1 MTLTKGIFMRYNIFL
16 TALLLLSTSL
26 AGCTSEDSDENSM
39 QAFPSFSSVGD
50 DNETYDNAR
59 MSGSPFIVMFSAEW
73 CNNPCYTTMFAI
85 WDAIPELP
93 VLVMSTDPAEN
104 AGGLTLQDWHESAN
118 AHDDDDE
125 TGATNINLT
134 TYVFMK
140 GSEVAEA
147 LDIKSPGSLAF
158 VTSDGEILEIHVG
171 RLDDSAEIQKKW
183 DAVNAA

>member
-1 MTLTKGIFMRYNIFL
+1 MRNNIYFII
-16 TALLLLSTSL
+16 LLLISSSL
-26 AGCTSEDSDENSM
+26 AGCTGDESSEDSL
-39 QAFPSFSSVGD
+39 QAFPNFSAVAD
-50 DNETYDNAR
+50 NNETYDNAR
-59 MSGSPFIVMFSAEW
+59 MAGSPYIVMFSAEW
-73 CNNPCYTTMFAI
+73 CNNPCYTTMFAL

-134 TYVFMK
+134 TYAFMK
-140 GSEVAEA
+140 GSEVASE